1 MKIIMN
7 DNFTKFKKSAGL
19 FIKTGIISL
28 FVGLICGI
36 VGVAFHLAVDFVTEF
51 RGENPWVLYTLPVLG
66 AVIAFMYAKFNPGD
80 KGTDGIFVA
89 AENGDKLPIAIAPT
103 IFIGTVLTHLG
114 GGSSGR
120 EGAALQL
127 GGSIA
132 SNIASLLKLP
142 KSMVNGMILAGMA
155 AVFSALF
162 GTPITAF
169 VFVLEVITVGCI
181 NTFAVLPCIISSLS
195 AYRLAVNLGVTPMRY
210 NILSAIPTAFDPVT
224 AVKIAI
230 LALFCAIVSVA
241 FCLLMHNAHHI
252 YQKTFKNPYIRRAAG
267 GLVVIALTLIFGTDY
282 NGAGMGVVNG
292 IMAGGTVAIY
302 AFLLKMIFTGATLGA
317 GFKGGEIVPAMFIG
331 ASFGAVA
338 APFIGLNSV
347 FGGAIGLVCV
357 FCGAVNAPLTA
368 IILSREMFGSSAMA
382 YFALAVVV
390 CFVASGKT
398 SLYSVQTNLY
408 SRLEK
413 KAED

>member
-1 MKIIMN
+1 MKIKMN

-28 FVGLICGI
+28 FVGIICGI

-132 SNIASLLKLP
+132 SNIAYLLKLP

-162 GTPITAF
+162 GTPITSF

-181 NTFAVLPCIISSLS
+181 STFAVLPCIISSLS
-195 AYRLAVNLGVTPMRY
+195 AYRLAVNLGVPPMRY

-224 AVKIAI
+224 AVKTAI
-230 LALFCAIVSVA
+230 LALLCA
-241 FCLLMHNAHHI
+241 
-252 YQKTFKNPYIRRAAG
+252 
-267 GLVVIALTLIFGTDY
+267 
-282 NGAGMGVVNG
+282 
-292 IMAGGTVAIY
+292 Y
-302 AFLLKMIFTGATLGA
+302 AQCPSHLPKDI
-317 GFKGGEIVPAMFIG
+317 
-331 ASFGAVA
+331 
-338 APFIGLNSV
+338 
-347 FGGAIGLVCV
+347 
-357 FCGAVNAPLTA
+357 
-368 IILSREMFGSSAMA
+368 
-382 YFALAVVV
+382 
-390 CFVASGKT
+390 
-398 SLYSVQTNLY
+398 
-408 SRLEK
+408 
-413 KAED
+413 